1 MSQTTDDLPS
11 AIRRLDTDRAR
22 RLARL
27 VEAYDDLQTVLR
39 CCERLLSMLG
49 GGGPAQADDVGVES
63 LWTLALLS
71 YARAFAP
78 HDGVFALT
86 DADLPDHGGPEEV
99 QRRHKVLLHLRDH
112 HADPSSNPREV
123 YTVGVAQDASG
134 AVNAVAVTSART
146 PLVDEGAVRQAG
158 ATAFALCAV
167 LDERIDPLQ
176 EVILAEARDTPA
188 AALAGLELIEV
199 GSVG

>member
-1 MSQTTDDLPS
+1 MSQTTDDVPS

-27 VEAYDDLQTVLR
+27 VEGYDDLQTVLR

-49 GGGPAQADDVGVES
+49 GGREQPDDVGVEA

-86 DADLPDHGGPEEV
+86 DADLPDQGGPGEAL
-99 QRRHKVLLHLRDH
+99 RRHQVLLHLRDH

-134 AVNAVAVTSART
+134 AVNAVAVTSAPA
-146 PLVDEGAVRQAG
+146 PLLDEGAVRQAG
-158 ATAFALCAV
+158 ATALALCAV
-167 LDERIDPLQ
+167 LDERINPLQ

-188 AALAGLELIEV
+188 AALAGLDLIEV
-199 GSVG
+199 GPVG